1 MNSVKVVK
9 RLGIY
14 FLIGITVLN
23 IYLYIQQKNKAKD
36 ITKIQNEN
44 VELKKD
50 NEIMKEKVKLFSPTE
65 RELYYQSMIKA
76 TKTFIYSAYVQQ
88 SGDYKKRREDAKKI
102 MSNDLLD
109 RFFPT
114 DTTYQDQIKT
124 TIFNDQYFVQELQ
137 PDQDKVDVI
146 VKFDHELDY
155 IKTGNVDKNQI
166 YVMVT
171 FQREGD
177 KWVAVKV
184 QDINENSQ

>member
-65 RELYYQSMIKA
+65 RELYYQSMIKS

-88 SGDYKKRREDAKKI
+88 SGDYKKRREDAKEI
-102 MSNDLLD
+102 MSNELLD

-137 PDQDKVDVI
+137 PDQDQVDVI
-146 VKFDHELDY
+146 VNFDHELDY

-177 KWVAVKV
+177 KWIAVEV
-184 QDINENSQ
+184 QDIDENSQ